1 MSALTSRRGFL
12 RQLTRV
18 LAVTG
23 LAAVAGPLVAY
34 LLPARLEEVPAE
46 PVAAGPADGL
56 APGAARVV
64 RYGRHP
70 ALLIH
75 TPDGLRAYSAVCT
88 HFACIVRWNP
98 DLQRIDCPCHDGFF
112 DPRDGHVIAGPPP
125 EPLAALPVSVVD
137 GQIYIGGAP

>member
-1 MSALTSRRGFL
+1 MSALTSRRAFL
-12 RQLTRV
+12 RQLYRV

-23 LAAVAGPLVAY
+23 LAAVAEPAGRLSAAGP
-34 LLPARLEEVPAE
+34 PRGVPAE

-56 APGAARVV
+56 AQRARVV

-75 TPDGLRAYSAVCT
+75 TPDGRAYSAVCN

-125 EPLAALPVSVVD
+125 EPLAALSVSVVD